1 MNEDRLAHLEEMLE
15 EQPHDPFL
23 HYAWGMEHYN
33 TEPDT
38 ALEKLRQVRKRF
50 PTYLP
55 CFYPLAQLLV
65 SEEELQE
72 AKDCFVE
79 GIRLATQKGKNK
91 ALQELQSAYEDF
103 LFEYEDE
110 F

>member
-1 MNEDRLAHLEEMLE
+1 MNKDRLAHLEEMLE

-23 HYAWGMEHYN
+23 HYAWGMEHY
-33 TEPDT
+33 TAKPKV
-38 ALEKLRQVRKRF
+38 ALEKLREVRKGF

-55 CFYPLAQLLV
+55 CFYPLAQLLI
-65 SEEELQE
+65 SKEILQE

-79 GIRLATQKGKNK
+79 GIRLATLKEDKK
-91 ALQELQSAYEDF
+91 AMQELQSAYEDF